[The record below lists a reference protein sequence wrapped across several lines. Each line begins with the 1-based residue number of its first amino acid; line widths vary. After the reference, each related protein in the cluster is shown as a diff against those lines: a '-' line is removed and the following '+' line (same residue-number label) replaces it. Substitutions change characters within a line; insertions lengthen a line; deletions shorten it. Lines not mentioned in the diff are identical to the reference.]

1 MSLEIF
7 VDLNKAVDEFYLTNL
22 IVIVFKMSEMS
33 DLDLIYLY
41 VSINYYELGLIEI
54 ICGVLQGSV
63 LGCIFSALYKL
74 P

>member
-1 MSLEIF
+1 M
-7 VDLNKAVDEFYLTNL
+7 
-22 IVIVFKMSEMS
+22 VFKMSEMS
-33 DLDLIYLY
+33 DLDFIYLY

-63 LGCIFSALYKL
+63 LRSIFSALYKW